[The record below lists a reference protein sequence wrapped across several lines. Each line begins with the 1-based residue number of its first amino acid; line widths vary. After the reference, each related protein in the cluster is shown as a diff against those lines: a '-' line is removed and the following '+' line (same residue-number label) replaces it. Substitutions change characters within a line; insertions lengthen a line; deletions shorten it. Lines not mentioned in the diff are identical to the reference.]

1 MSLLSVQVSES
12 LICGMA
18 KGKAA
23 ASGGSEAY
31 GSWYV
36 EDLTAAR
43 TKPLDFFNIPR
54 VPKWWNGRHARLRGV
69 WRKPCG
75 FKSRLRH
82 QLILITS
89 ETVIPSVSA
98 SSPRRRTNPS
108 AKSPPIRLLL
118 VDDHEVVRV
127 GLRTV
132 LHNNQGITIV
142 GEADSRAQAA
152 SEARRL
158 RPDVILM
165 DVRLPDGSGVEA
177 CREIMSDLPDSRVIF
192 LTSYTDD
199 DSVLAAVLAGA
210 YGYVLK
216 EIDSAALI
224 RAIRTVS
231 TGRSILDPTVT
242 KRALEWIKTVPTA
255 DGPSRASSL
264 SPQEERVLA
273 LVAEGLTNKEIASS
287 LKLSDKTVKNYLANM
302 FQKLHI
308 SRRAQAAAFFVKRTV

>member
-1 MSLLSVQVSES
+1 MTVASV
-12 LICGMA
+12 
-18 KGKAA
+18 
-23 ASGGSEAY
+23 
-31 GSWYV
+31 
-36 EDLTAAR
+36 T
-43 TKPLDFFNIPR
+43 
-54 VPKWWNGRHARLRGV
+54 
-69 WRKPCG
+69 
-75 FKSRLRH
+75 
-82 QLILITS
+82 
-89 ETVIPSVSA
+89 
-98 SSPRRRTNPS
+98 SPRRRGVPS
-108 AKSPPIRLLL
+108 PKASSIRLLL

-142 GEADSRAQAA
+142 GEADSKAHAA
-152 SEARRL
+152 IEAKRL

-177 CREIMSDLPDSRVIF
+177 CREINSRVIF

-231 TGRSILDPTVT
+231 AGRSILDPNVT

-255 DGPSRASSL
+255 EGPVRPSSL

-273 LVAEGLTNKEIASS
+273 LVADGLTNKEIATS

>member
-1 MSLLSVQVSES
+1 M
-12 LICGMA
+12 
-18 KGKAA
+18 
-23 ASGGSEAY
+23 
-31 GSWYV
+31 
-36 EDLTAAR
+36 
-43 TKPLDFFNIPR
+43 
-54 VPKWWNGRHARLRGV
+54 

-82 QLILITS
+82 QFS
-89 ETVIPSVSA
+89 TVTCDDCCKCDVATATRCSLPKA
-98 SSPRRRTNPS
+98 SS
-108 AKSPPIRLLL
+108 IRLLL

-142 GEADSRAQAA
+142 GEADSKAHAA
-152 SEARRL
+152 IEAKRL

-177 CREIMSDLPDSRVIF
+177 CREILSEQPNSRVIF

-231 TGRSILDPTVT
+231 AGRSILDPNVT
-242 KRALEWIKTVPTA
+242 KRASN
-255 DGPSRASSL
+255 G
-264 SPQEERVLA
+264 
-273 LVAEGLTNKEIASS
+273 
-287 LKLSDKTVKNYLANM
+287 
-302 FQKLHI
+302 
-308 SRRAQAAAFFVKRTV
+308 SRRSRRPKVRSVHPPSPLRRNGCWP

>member
-1 MSLLSVQVSES
+1 MTLASV
-12 LICGMA
+12 
-18 KGKAA
+18 
-23 ASGGSEAY
+23 
-31 GSWYV
+31 
-36 EDLTAAR
+36 T
-43 TKPLDFFNIPR
+43 
-54 VPKWWNGRHARLRGV
+54 
-69 WRKPCG
+69 
-75 FKSRLRH
+75 
-82 QLILITS
+82 
-89 ETVIPSVSA
+89 
-98 SSPRRRTNPS
+98 SPRRRGVAAPKAS
-108 AKSPPIRLLL
+108 SIRLLL

-142 GEADSRAQAA
+142 GEADSKAQAA
-152 SEARRL
+152 IEAKSRTRF
-158 RPDVILM
+158 VILM

-177 CREIMSDLPDSRVIF
+177 CREILSEQPNSRVIF

-231 TGRSILDPTVT
+231 TGRSILDPAVT
-242 KRALEWIKTVPTA
+242 KRAFEWIKTVPTA
-255 DGPSRASSL
+255 EGPVRPSSL

-273 LVAEGLTNKEIASS
+273 LVADGLTNKEIATS